1 MGGDTLAPD
10 QRSFLSLLLLP
21 PSHKVSE
28 FEVRDQSPCSAATML
43 HAVGKAGE
51 AATVGGGENG
61 EVAAWRNDQEEQN
74 NEQQRSDS
82 SGWGRTEGRAAVAP
96 PPALPDAPACT
107 ACAPA
112 SPSPSHLA
120 RMFLTLTSG
129 SKSCWMI

>member
-10 QRSFLSLLLLP
+10 QRSFLPLLLFP

-28 FEVRDQSPCSAATML
+28 FQVRDQSPCGAATML
-43 HAVGKAGE
+43 HAAGKAGE

-61 EVAAWRNDQEEQN
+61 EVAAWRNGEEEQN

-96 PPALPDAPACT
+96 PPRCTSVHGVRPGPSQSLPLSQDVPH
-107 ACAPA
+107 
-112 SPSPSHLA
+112 SYV
-120 RMFLTLTSG
+120 
-129 SKSCWMI
+129 WI